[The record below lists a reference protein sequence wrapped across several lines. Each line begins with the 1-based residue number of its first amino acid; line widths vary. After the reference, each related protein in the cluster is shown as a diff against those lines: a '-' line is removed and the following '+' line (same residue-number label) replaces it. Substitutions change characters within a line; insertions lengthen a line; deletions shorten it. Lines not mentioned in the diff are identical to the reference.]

1 MAQVRLLVTRRLQT
15 LSAGNSPGILTIDGN
30 LTQASG
36 STLLVEIDGAA
47 TGQYDQVVVTKT
59 FKAGGDLVAKL
70 NAFTPTVGQSFEVVK
85 ANSVNGVFASYKKP
99 EAGVAAGT
107 RLELAYT
114 PTTVLLYVTPEK
126 YAAVV
131 SGTNRSNV
139 ASILDNQRPEN
150 LNATTTTADVAKLY
164 NALIPANAQQIQDA
178 LVSMSPAIYAESA
191 QSILAIQQSLHNSQV
206 LSESFKKGGIA
217 VKLLQQDV
225 DVDGDGNGVAA
236 TRRVSGLQLALDS
249 EPYSKGLQLGATLSL
264 VNQGDITSQGA
275 ALDLTGQDVSLAL
288 RKQTK
293 DWLLAAEFD
302 AASYKFDAT
311 RHIVLDGSTLT
322 AQSTKATTYGLGIN
336 ATRSLATNW
345 QLMTGLRYNNVNQN
359 GFSETGNSNFL
370 KLTVGKVQQDQLVAM
385 MGANW
390 QHAWSGANWKVTPK
404 AGLHVEQILTG
415 DTAQIDALLSGQ
427 RVSSQ
432 ASDTGKTLLRA
443 MMGVSVENQDGLTI
457 GVDASGEQGSNVSG
471 TTARLMLSKSF

>member
-1 MAQVRLLVTRRLQT
+1 MTEQRL
-15 LSAGNSPGILTIDGN
+15 GNTI
-30 LTQASG
+30 
-36 STLLVEIDGAA
+36 
-47 TGQYDQVVVTKT
+47 VTKT

-164 NALIPANAQQIQDA
+164 NALIPANAQQIQG
-178 LVSMSPAIYAESA
+178 MSPAIYAESA

-225 DVDGDGNGVAA
+225 DVDGDGNGV
-236 TRRVSGLQLALDS
+236 
-249 EPYSKGLQLGATLSL
+249 
-264 VNQGDITSQGA
+264 
-275 ALDLTGQDVSLAL
+275 
-288 RKQTK
+288 
-293 DWLLAAEFD
+293 
-302 AASYKFDAT
+302 
-311 RHIVLDGSTLT
+311 
-322 AQSTKATTYGLGIN
+322 
-336 ATRSLATNW
+336 
-345 QLMTGLRYNNVNQN
+345 
-359 GFSETGNSNFL
+359 
-370 KLTVGKVQQDQLVAM
+370 
-385 MGANW
+385 
-390 QHAWSGANWKVTPK
+390 
-404 AGLHVEQILTG
+404 
-415 DTAQIDALLSGQ
+415 
-427 RVSSQ
+427 
-432 ASDTGKTLLRA
+432 
-443 MMGVSVENQDGLTI
+443 
-457 GVDASGEQGSNVSG
+457 
-471 TTARLMLSKSF
+471 